1 MSLHIWT
8 QIIHNKRIVN
18 DFYMIH
24 DYIKI
29 GIINIKRSDAVLT
42 NGRTRSLQTVRRG
55 PYKQS
60 DAVLT
65 NSQTRS
71 LQTVGRGPY
80 KRSDAVLTPSRIFL
94 SHSNTNTFTG
104 NTL

>member
-65 NSQTRS
+65 NGRTRSLHPAGSSCRIQTQTRS
-71 LQTVGRGPY
+71 PATHYNSQ
-80 KRSDAVLTPSRIFL
+80 KTP
-94 SHSNTNTFTG
+94 
-104 NTL
+104 